1 MEDNQIVDLV
11 IEKLNNEDMWFT
23 QKTDPTWDEPSSYYK
38 LDEYGNPTET
48 AIKQIAKEVNSFIGD
63 GAVDLEDAIQV
74 WVDNATMEYKVAY
87 KGSLVTKFKNKP
99 VVDQIEAY
107 ESQVLT
113 ENKQLVFNELLE
125 INASNFV
132 ELRDEIERLYNEK
145 VINKNQFNKFITII
159 KKQETKC
166 EKDLDKNSNEDNEL
180 YIESEYV
187 VDTLKNLI
195 QTVEL
200 NESKKE
206 MSIQEIVDW
215 IEKTGHIKMYNEYAS
230 REENAGKPI
239 PVLLYGFYDW
249 VNGPDA
255 PMVGD
260 LDFLEDEETDKL
272 DESMY
277 DLNKNAEIKLGVC
290 PYCGSKNLDIE
301 KEPEVVEYNDYVS
314 YCWHCKDCGKDGQEI
329 FSMEFI
335 GHDLYRDDEN
345 LRDTDFVGK
354 TENKNVNFNSCTKDK
369 KLEDYKRRLKEENN
383 KSANLI
389 SDMFKSPDFDAD
401 SKAGQIVMRT
411 SELFNAL
418 SGKGYDV
425 QVAFDN
431 GESTSAILLGQQGGQ
446 VLITITDTNQPLRAF
461 TSGNFEIND
470 DNMKVLDDIQNEIK
484 TL

>member
-48 AIKQIAKEVNSFIGD
+48 TIKQIAKEVNSFIGD

-113 ENKQLVFNELLE
+113 E
-125 INASNFV
+125 
-132 ELRDEIERLYNEK
+132 
-145 VINKNQFNKFITII
+145 
-159 KKQETKC
+159 
-166 EKDLDKNSNEDNEL
+166 
-180 YIESEYV
+180 
-187 VDTLKNLI
+187 
-195 QTVEL
+195 
-200 NESKKE
+200 SKKE
-206 MSIQEIVDW
+206 MSIQDIVDW
-215 IEKTGHIKMYNEYAS
+215 IEKTGHIKMYNEYAG
-230 REENAGKPI
+230 RKENAGKPI
-239 PVLLYGFYDW
+239 PVILYGFYDW

-260 LDFLEDEETDKL
+260 LDFLEDDENDKL

-277 DLNKNAEIKLGVC
+277 DLDKNAEIKLGVC